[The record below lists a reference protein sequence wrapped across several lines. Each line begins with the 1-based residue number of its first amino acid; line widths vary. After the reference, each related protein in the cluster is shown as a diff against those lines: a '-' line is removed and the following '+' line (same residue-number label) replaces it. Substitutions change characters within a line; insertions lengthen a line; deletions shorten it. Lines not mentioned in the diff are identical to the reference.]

1 MKKIYSIFL
10 IYLFIF
16 PMLGFATI
24 TDSPAITAD
33 SSAAFADSPTAEID
47 PRILVE
53 TPEETALRE
62 QGTPTPQPTPA
73 VEQVN
78 EYVCDSSQL
87 SPEESQGIIDLL
99 KNGFTGNEIAG
110 DTNKNS
116 ERDELATNE
125 LVLIDPS
132 DVNSAVKTEIPNKKF
147 DPIELSQFLNSYIDG
162 PFAFGVVLEDSL
174 RTGRC
179 ASYNEECTLI
189 GPNLKY
195 RNSGVGIVSDLKP
208 VKEVFTDFFD
218 GNKNL
223 SQFSNEENEV
233 LRTALIT
240 DTTLNDDGS
249 IEESQIKTAKRLET
263 DLIANSILTDQ
274 FDARMQTNCNNS
286 SCVISTYSLFDKY
299 FNSWMSSEMVVST
312 FGPSL
317 LYETKKLFG
326 WTGRRGFLMG
336 VRDSYQ
342 EFLDR
347 FRKDFI
353 TPESFLGKLKAK
365 RVQNSIDKY
374 GWRDWFHDLTGG
386 SSDGSGYHLMKTEE
400 FQTWWGKAQAKGG
413 WLEGIKT
420 AEEKAELIKV
430 FKNMRSVLRAAE
442 TRNNVARESY
452 ETALKVLGENNPVT
466 KQKYIEYGQDTVKWM
481 DGVYDELFGA
491 DYIEWMSRHPN
502 AGFYNKGVLQVRPG
516 GDSEVISLFHEHRNL
531 QRILKKFGEDGS
543 FENFATPQALA
554 EYGSG
559 FQNSGDDLIYYVFD
573 RENRVNY
580 RGLSYSNLERAATG
594 QRDTFALTDY
604 GEYIPYTQQS
614 VPFIQNRMGAN
625 AALYEGNWKQAGVLT
640 PADITARITNA
651 RTGPT
656 ANMKFGTLNT
666 QQMIDTL
673 QERNWVSRRY
683 WNSLDKLMAQEDELV
698 RGYFTV
704 KGGAKWTTVPFGYWW
719 AKKGFGIEG
728 VSQYQLPDTW
738 HDLKFTH
745 GSENIYDFAYIDFFA
760 NEGSDQGDLFI
771 QVINKLPWKLILDEL
786 SEKFNPVKNLYDS
799 LTKNELR
806 NETEDLAFYL
816 TGPEECVN
824 CSMVLRSSNDLT
836 EFKPFFFVED
846 KQLVSYILEDTRS
859 EEARAKGQTL
869 IAFAGHTNLVGQS
882 GREEGEPIDLVA
894 AIREEDIKT
903 CSEAIQELNFYG
915 MNFGKYL
922 PEAVTENGRIGAVLG
937 SLESVT
943 YGVFFW
949 AGIFST
955 AAIQIV
961 VAPQL
966 HGCVD
971 VDEGYYAHYFAP
983 AQTEEDSETDSSVQ
997 STEKV
1002 SQIVDN
1008 FRDTFV
1014 QGFESDQNT
1023 FTKDAAEELGAEI
1036 DKFVRDS
1043 KENDIVQ
1050 ATLTMNGLSSGQID
1064 SRTLFYFW
1072 CGPGCEI
1079 NAANYKTEGKEQ
1091 IRGTNGS
1098 NVDIDFKKGEISV
1111 DGVPIVQ
1118 SEDNVRLAS
1127 TNLNIPAIEI
1137 PKTVTVTCLENTT
1150 EVVVEINAHGE
1161 VNILNSD
1168 LLNCIR
1174 QGVLEQTG
1182 LPMDSGTMKLNDVF
1196 GPLEVVVTSTHPNV
1210 KFFDDK
1216 IIAEGIPRKVAEGS
1230 NAKLSIL
1237 ANKDVN
1243 LSVSNDGETS
1253 LGKLESI
1260 QFANGSIVVKPDGCF
1275 LTWLKH
1281 HEDGKISK
1289 DLVKGIKSD
1298 LDRELNPVSQCEE
1311 PAIDFSLL
1319 GNSDSPRQADDIA
1332 KFNESLQHMGPFQIF
1347 ETPTQRFVISAEED
1361 ENGACIDHLRVIDK
1375 ETGEVT
1381 DYTGNITKT
1390 PDGFKITTP
1399 DGETHEVAFSTKD
1412 GAPIVQFDEN
1422 KPELLTAAQGKNGS
1436 FYYDPE
1442 KGIWFAEN
1450 AQLLPL
1456 IEAFREG
1463 IAAKV
1468 GPNGEVTATASG
1480 NALTVNLG
1488 GDDSG
1493 FLNLPSLPEEKILLV
1508 LILGLLVATF
1518 VIVQRRN

>member
-10 IYLFIF
+10 IYMFIF
-16 PMLGFATI
+16 PLFGSVAL
-24 TDSPAITAD
+24 
-33 SSAAFADSPTAEID
+33 ADSPDTEID
-47 PRILVE
+47 PRVLIE
-53 TPEETALRE
+53 TPEETDARE
-62 QGTPTPQPTPA
+62 EGVPLPEPEPP

-99 KNGFTGNEIAG
+99 KDGFTGDEIAG
-110 DTNKNS
+110 ETKKDT
-116 ERDELATNE
+116 EREELNANE
-125 LVLIDPS
+125 LVLIDPQ
-132 DVNSAVKTEIPNKKF
+132 DANSAVKTEVPNKKF
-147 DPIELSQFLNSYIDG
+147 APIELSQFLNSYING
-162 PFAFGVVLEDSL
+162 PFAFGVILEDSL

-179 ASYNEECTLI
+179 ESYDGNCTLM

-195 RNSGVGIVSDLKP
+195 RNSGVGIISDLKP
-208 VKEVFTDFFD
+208 VKEVFSGFLD
-218 GNKNL
+218 GNKNI

-233 LRTALIT
+233 LRTAMIT

-249 IEESQIKTAKRLET
+249 VEEAQIKTAKRLEK
-263 DLIANSILTDQ
+263 DLIPNSILTDQ
-274 FDARMQTNCNNS
+274 FDARLQTNCNNS
-286 SCVISTYSLFDKY
+286 ACVISTYSLFDKY
-299 FNSWMSSEMVVST
+299 FNSWMSTEMVVST

-317 LYETKKLFG
+317 LYQTKKLFG
-326 WTGRRGFLMG
+326 WTGRRGFLSG
-336 VRDSYQ
+336 VRESYQ
-342 EFLDR
+342 DFLDR

-353 TPESFLGKLKAK
+353 KPESFLGKLRAK
-365 RVQNSIDKY
+365 RVQNRIDKY
-374 GWRDWFHDLTGG
+374 GWRDWFHDMTGG
-386 SSDGSGYHLMKTEE
+386 SSDGSGYYLFKTEE

-413 WLEGIKT
+413 WLENIKT
-420 AEEKAELIKV
+420 AEERAELIRT
-430 FKNMRSVLRAAE
+430 FKDMRSVLKAAE
-442 TRNNVARESY
+442 SRNKVAKESY
-452 ETALKVLGENNPVT
+452 DTALRVLGADNAVT
-466 KQKYIEYGQDTVKWM
+466 KQKYIEWGQDTVNWM
-481 DGVYDELFGA
+481 DSTYDDLFGA
-491 DYIEWMSRHPN
+491 DYIEWIARHPN
-502 AGFYNKGVLQVRPG
+502 TGFYNKGVLQVRPDG
-516 GDSEVISLFHEHRNL
+516 GSEVLSLFHEHRNL
-531 QRILKKFGEDGS
+531 QRILRKFGNDGS
-543 FENFATPQALA
+543 FAGFDSAADLSK
-554 EYGSG
+554 YGSG
-559 FQNSGDDLIYYVFD
+559 FQTSGDDLVYFVFD
-573 RENRVNY
+573 RENAINY

-604 GEYIPYTQQS
+604 GDYVPYTSQS
-614 VPFIQNRMGAN
+614 VPFIQNRIGAN
-625 AALYEGNWKQAGVLT
+625 AQLFEGSWKQAGVLT

-683 WNSLDKLMAQEDELV
+683 WNSLDKLMAQEDELI
-698 RGYFTV
+698 RSYFTV
-704 KGGAKWTTVPFGYWW
+704 KGGAKWTALPFGYWW

-728 VSQYQLPDTW
+728 ISQYQLPDTW

-786 SEKFNPVKNLYDS
+786 SEKYNPVKNLYNS

-816 TGPEECVN
+816 TGPEECEN
-824 CSMVLRSSNDLT
+824 CSMVLRSSSDLT

-869 IAFAGHTNLVGQS
+869 IAFAGHTNLVGES

-903 CSEAIQELNFYG
+903 CSEAIAELNFYG
-915 MNFGKYL
+915 LNVGKIL
-922 PEAVTENGRIGAVLG
+922 PKDASVGAVLG
-937 SLESVT
+937 GLESIT

-983 AQTEEDSETDSSVQ
+983 TQTEEDSESDASVQ

-1014 QGFESDQNT
+1014 QGFEGSDENT
-1023 FTKDAAEELGAEI
+1023 FTKEAAEELGIEI

-1043 KENDIVQ
+1043 KQNDIVQ
-1050 ATLTMNGLSSGQID
+1050 ATLTMDGLSSGQID

-1072 CGPGCEI
+1072 CGRGCVT
-1079 NAANYKTEGKEQ
+1079 NAATYRTEGKEQ
-1091 IRGTNGS
+1091 VRGTNGT
-1098 NVDIDFKKGEISV
+1098 NVDIDFEKGEISV
-1111 DGVPIVQ
+1111 DGEPIVQ
-1118 SEDNVRLAS
+1118 SEDNVRLIS

-1137 PKTVTVTCLENTT
+1137 PKTITETCLENTS
-1150 EVVVEINAHGE
+1150 EVAVEINAQGE
-1161 VNILNSD
+1161 VRVLNND

-1182 LPMDSGTMKLNDVF
+1182 LPMESGTMKLNDVF
-1196 GPLEVVVTSTHPNV
+1196 GPLEAVVTSTHPNV
-1210 KFFDDK
+1210 RFFDDK
-1216 IIAEGIPRKVAEGS
+1216 IIAEGIPRKVAEGKD
-1230 NAKLSIL
+1230 AKLSIL

-1243 LSVSNDGETS
+1243 ISVSNDGETS

-1260 QFANGSIVVKPDGCF
+1260 QFANGSIVVKPNGCF

-1281 HEDGKISK
+1281 HEDGKLSK
-1289 DLVKGIKSD
+1289 DLVEGIDAK
-1298 LDRELNPVSQCEE
+1298 LNREFNEETQCEE
-1311 PAIDFSLL
+1311 PVVDFSLFADEA
-1319 GNSDSPRQADDIA
+1319 SDYKTDKVD
-1332 KFNESLQHMGPFQIF
+1332 KFNQSLQHLGPFQVF
-1347 ETPTQRFVISAEED
+1347 ETPTQRFVISAEKNESGVC
-1361 ENGACIDHLRVIDK
+1361 EDHLRIVDK
-1375 ETGEVT
+1375 ETGEVQ
-1381 DYTGNITKT
+1381 DFVGDITPT

-1399 DGETHEVAFSTKD
+1399 DGTQHEISFDTKD
-1412 GAPIVQFDEN
+1412 GAPIVQLDDQ

-1436 FYYDPE
+1436 FYYDPD
-1442 KGIWFAEN
+1442 KGLWFAEN

-1468 GPNGEVTATASG
+1468 QPNGETTATASG
-1480 NALTVNLG
+1480 NVLNVDLG
-1488 GDDSG
+1488 ADDSG
-1493 FLNLPSLPEEKILLV
+1493 FLNLPSLPEERILLA

-1518 VIVQRRN
+1518 AIVQRRN